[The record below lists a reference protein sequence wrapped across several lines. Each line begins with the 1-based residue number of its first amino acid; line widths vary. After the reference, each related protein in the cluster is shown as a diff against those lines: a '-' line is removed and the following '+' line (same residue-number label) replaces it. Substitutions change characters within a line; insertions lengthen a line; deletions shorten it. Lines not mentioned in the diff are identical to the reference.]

1 MCYTDAFV
9 AGGRC
14 AYGLM
19 SGVIE
24 RPRAAA
30 AGCQF
35 GDVLLQDALLCQ
47 RLPIALCNA
56 GIHPLSVVSAP
67 IHPLPSVPEAFDS

>member
-1 MCYTDAFV
+1 MCYTGAFT

-19 SGVIE
+19 PEAIA

-30 AGCQF
+30 ARRQLD
-35 GDVLLQDALLCQ
+35 DVLMQDALLCQ
-47 RLPIALCNA
+47 RLPAALCNA
-56 GIHPLSVVSAP
+56 GIHPPSGLSAP
-67 IHPLPSVPEAFDS
+67 VHPLPSFPETFDL